1 MLRLFRAATHIRPV
15 SEDGTHTLT
24 NGLLLRSDFHKLF
37 DSGLVTVTPDYRT
50 VVSDR
55 IKAQWFNGRAYN
67 SLHGQ
72 RLRTL
77 PSVVA
82 NQPDPE
88 MLRWHNDHC
97 FEQEVPR
104 G

>member
-1 MLRLFRAATHIRPV
+1 MAMTTEEWIDELKAISVLEL
-15 SEDGTHTLT
+15 SE
-24 NGLLLRSDFHKLF
+24 
-37 DSGLVTVTPDYRT
+37 
-50 VVSDR
+50 R

-72 RLRTL
+72 PLRTL

-97 FEQEVPR
+97 FEQEVSR